1 MLTASTPAGA
11 TPARIVAAMALSA
24 PVEPSDP
31 DEVEPVP
38 GEDFVP
44 PAARP
49 DPEAKFARRP
59 AAKADWPE
67 AGAAEVVLPAAQA
80 RSAGAA
86 RTRAGSLPVWVAA
99 TGQPGPEKVKVE
111 IQDRAVA
118 EKSGVSGLL
127 LSVKRTDGRTERG
140 PVTLTVDYSAFK
152 GAYGGDWASRLR
164 LAPAPGDPT
173 PVTAVRNDLKAGT
186 VSAQVS
192 IGDAAS
198 TLALSAAAEGSKGDY
213 KATSLAP
220 SGMWQVSTQS
230 GDFSWSYPIRTPP
243 VPGELVPK
251 FALSYSSGAVDG
263 RTVSTNNQ
271 PSWIGEGWNLTP
283 GFIERAY
290 KSCAEDLDGNNGKI
304 KTGDMCWETDNATMS
319 FGKISG
325 RMVFENNVWRP
336 KNDDGTRVE
345 RVTRNDPQANGD
357 DNGEYW
363 KVTTTDGT
371 QYYFGL
377 NRLPG
382 WRADRP
388 AAEQPTTQSTWTM
401 PVFGN
406 DTGEPCRATTFAASA
421 CKQAYRWNLDYVVDA
436 HGNSMTYFYNQ
447 ETNKYAQNKGQT
459 TATYVRGGTLAR
471 IEYGTRAG
479 QEYSGQAPAR
489 VMFESADRCLPGQNC
504 ATHTSAVWPDVP
516 WDTECTTA
524 TCGEKQSPTFWS
536 TKRLAKITTQI
547 SAGNGAYRDVD
558 RWELAHAYPPADDGT
573 EDSALWLNGIT
584 HTGLAKGTPIA
595 LGAVGFDGTM
605 MPNRVNYS
613 TDGGLPAL
621 NKPRITRI
629 TSESGSATDVSYA
642 PPECAQGNLPTAA
655 ETNTMR
661 CFPVK
666 WAMPPASEPVNDWF
680 HKYVVAKVVEDDLLT
695 DSKDMVTRYEYD
707 TVKGGAWAYGDD
719 PLVEEKK
726 RTWSEWRGYE
736 RVVVREGDPANDENK
751 PETRTAYLYFRGMNG
766 DRLNPAGGTKPVK
779 IKDSTGTEINDDE
792 PLSGFLREEITYD
805 GSTPLT
811 TEINEPSTRL
821 TATQGTFKAYQVE
834 VKRVETR
841 ERRADGTYLVTQ
853 QEKTYDQ
860 YGNETQVNDFG
871 DVSKT
876 DDDQCTTTTYVHNP
890 EKLLFGF
897 PSTATTVAVACG
909 ATASYPDDVISDTRL
924 SYDGQ
929 KPGEPPLKG
938 DVTTSEEARSYT
950 GSTPEYLV
958 TEVATFD
965 AYGRKTESKDKLE
978 RTTST
983 AYKEVNG
990 LTTETA
996 VTNAADQVA
1005 TTTFDPAW
1013 GSPVTE
1019 TDTNNRRT
1027 SLTYDALG
1035 RLVKVYKPG
1044 RTEADG
1050 DPDVTYEYGVN
1061 RGGGPNW
1068 TRTSTLKANGNQV
1081 VSYQLLDGF
1090 LRPRQTQAPSP
1101 GGGRIV
1107 TDTQYDSRGLVSV
1120 NRPAYHAT
1128 GDPGTTLYSLANTEA
1143 GKLPPATVTTYDGT
1157 ERRIAEI
1164 YLEHNAERWRTTT
1177 SYGPDWVTTIPPE
1190 GGTVTTKRT
1199 DVRDR
1204 VIALEQY
1211 QGRTP
1216 TGTPDVTR
1224 YAYTKGGDLAKVTDA
1239 AGNVWRYTYDVL
1251 GRRTRSEDPD
1261 RGTSTMTYDDADQL
1275 LTTTDARG
1283 KTVASVYDRLGRVV
1297 ETRLGSQT
1305 GTLLTKVVY
1314 DRGDLVSSTRYVNG
1328 QAYVSEVT
1336 GYDGA
1341 GRPKGTKVTIPSV
1354 EGGLAG
1360 EYTTTMT
1367 YAADGSLDTKTL
1379 PKLGDLA
1386 AETLDYDYNEL
1397 GRLTTLKNDEENVY
1411 LSNAT
1416 YTQLGE
1422 VAQVQLGTGDKRL
1435 WRTTYYEDGTRRVS
1449 ETLTEREQAGRV
1461 PVNDLTYGYDD
1472 AGNVTR
1478 ITDGTAGQTKDT
1490 QCFKVDHLRRVTE
1503 AWTQNSD
1510 TCAAT
1515 PSEIGGPA
1523 PYWHQYTYDLIG
1535 NRTTKTVK
1543 GVAGAADVTTT
1554 YSYPEPGDGVVRP
1567 HAVTATVGATSGS
1580 YAYDAAGNT
1589 TSRPGPNGT
1598 QSLVWDDEGL
1608 LESVTAGGKSTSYLY
1623 DVEGEQ
1629 LIRRDPGS
1637 VTLFVGD
1644 GELRLNT
1651 ATGSKTGTRYY
1662 EGLGT
1667 RTGDGLTWTVED
1679 HHGTSQVAVNATT
1692 LAVTTRRMDLFG
1704 NPRGAVP
1711 NWPAG
1716 SRGFVGGTLN
1726 ADTGLTRL
1734 GAREYDPASGR
1745 FVSVDPIIDPYD
1757 PQQMNAYAYANNNP
1771 ATMSDPDG
1779 EMYLEGDYGR
1789 KTIYTK
1795 PKPRKPKKPKKPK
1808 SVAYLRDFGGRCE
1821 GGRDYCRNLPLIVA
1835 QKRAARSRA
1844 AQHDWNGPDG
1854 ARGRVG
1860 GYNSKPIP
1868 YHKPKPKDDGCHGFW
1883 GCIGSGLET
1892 LGGAMHDGAMALGKA
1907 AKWVGDNFGTVIG
1920 VAGFGICIFATAG
1933 LCTAAGA
1940 IAMGISFMGN
1950 AYDCASDPSWGRC
1963 LQDGAHVVVD
1973 VVSWR
1978 MGGPAMRSPVKSPVP
1993 TVGARQ
1999 LPLGQAA
2006 RRADYRNAVGTH
2018 MVMVTGRQMGAWM
2031 VGSMWGVSTG
2041 TQWHDPLGSG

>member
-1 MLTASTPAGA
+1 MASTPAGA
-11 TPARIVAAMALSA
+11 TPAQIVDAMALAA
-24 PVEPSDP
+24 PVRPSDP

-59 AAKADWPE
+59 AAKADWPA
-67 AGAAEVVLPAAQA
+67 AGAAEVTLPAAQT
-80 RSAGAA
+80 R
-86 RTRAGSLPVWVAA
+86 RAGSLPVWVAP
-99 TGQPGPEKVKVE
+99 TGQPGPAKVKVA

-118 EKSGVSGLL
+118 EKAGVAGLL
-127 LSVKRTDGRTERG
+127 LSVERADGRAGRG
-140 PVTLTVDYSAFK
+140 PVTVTVDYSAFR

-164 LAPAPGDPT
+164 LSPAPGDTT
-173 PVTAVRNDLKAGT
+173 PVTAVRNDVKAGT
-186 VSAQVS
+186 VSAQVT
-192 IGDAAS
+192 IGGTAS

-243 VPGELVPK
+243 VPGELAPGLS
-251 FALSYSSGAVDG
+251 LSYSSGAVDG

-283 GFIERAY
+283 GYIERSY
-290 KSCAEDLDGNNGKI
+290 KSCAEDLDGNNGKT

-325 RMVFENNVWRP
+325 RMVFANNVWRP
-336 KNDDGTRVE
+336 KSDDGTRVE
-345 RVTRNDPQANGD
+345 HLVRNDPQVNGD

-371 QYYFGL
+371 QYFFGL

-382 WRADRP
+382 WATGRA
-388 AAEQPTTQSTWTM
+388 TTQSTWTM

-406 DTGEPCRATTFAASA
+406 DTDEPCRAATFAASA

-436 HGNSMTYFYNQ
+436 HGNSMTYFYSP

-459 TATYVRGGTLAR
+459 TATYERGGTLAR
-471 IEYGTRAG
+471 IEYGTRTG
-479 QEYSGQAPAR
+479 QEYSGHAPAR
-489 VMFESADRCLPGQNC
+489 VMFEPADRCLPDQTC

-516 WDTECTTA
+516 WDADCATA
-524 TCGEKQSPTFWS
+524 TCGDKQSPTFWS
-536 TKRLAKITTQI
+536 TKRLSKITTQV
-547 SAGNGAYRDVD
+547 SSGGGAYRDVD
-558 RWELAHAYPPADDGT
+558 RWDFAHVYPPANDGT
-573 EDSALWLNGIT
+573 EDRSLWLNGIT
-584 HTGLAKGTPIA
+584 HTGLAKSPQIA

-629 TSESGSATDVSYA
+629 TSESGSATDVSYMPA
-642 PPECAQGNLPTAA
+642 ECAQGNLPAAA
-655 ETNTMR
+655 ETNTKR

-680 HKYVVAKVVEDDLLT
+680 HKYVVATVVEDDLLT
-695 DSKDMVTRYEYD
+695 DAKDMVTRYEYD
-707 TVKGGAWAYGDD
+707 EVKGGAWAYGDD

-726 RTWSEWRGYE
+726 RTWSDWRGYE
-736 RVVVREGDPANDENK
+736 RVVVRQGDPANDENK
-751 PETRTAYLYFRGMNG
+751 PVTRTEYLHFRGMNG

-779 IKDSTGTEINDDE
+779 VEDSTGVEIDDDE

-805 GSTPLT
+805 GDTPLT
-811 TEINEPSTRL
+811 TEINEPVTRL

-834 VKRVETR
+834 TKRVETR
-841 ERRADGTYLVTQ
+841 ERRADGTELVTRQ
-853 QEKTYDQ
+853 DKTYDQ
-860 YGNETQVNDFG
+860 YGNETQVHDHG
-871 DVSKT
+871 DITKT

-890 EKLLFGF
+890 EKSLFGF
-897 PSTATTVAVACG
+897 PSTATTVGVACG
-909 ATASYPDDVISDTRL
+909 ATPSYPDDVISDTRL
-924 SYDGQ
+924 SYDGRAA
-929 KPGEPPLKG
+929 GEPPLKG
-938 DVTTSEEARSYT
+938 DVTRSEEAKAYT
-950 GSTPEYLV
+950 GGTPGYLV
-958 TEVATFD
+958 TEVSVFD
-965 AYGRKTESKDKLE
+965 GYGRKTESKDKLE
-978 RTTST
+978 RATST

-990 LTTETA
+990 LTTEA
-996 VTNAADQVA
+996 AATNAAGQVA

-1013 GSPVTE
+1013 GSPLAEV
-1019 TDTNNRRT
+1019 DRGGRKT

-1050 DPDVTYEYGVN
+1050 DPNVAYEYGVN

-1068 TRTSTLKANGNQV
+1068 TRTSTLRANGNQV
-1081 VSYQLLDGF
+1081 VGYQLLDGF
-1090 LRPRQTQAPSP
+1090 LRPRQTQEPSP

-1107 TDTQYDSRGLVSV
+1107 TDTLYDSRGLVSV
-1120 NRPAYHAT
+1120 TRPAYHAT
-1128 GDPGTTLYSLANTEA
+1128 GDPGTALHSLVNTDA
-1143 GKLPPATVTTYDGT
+1143 AKLPPANVTTYDGA
-1157 ERRIAEI
+1157 ERKTAEI
-1164 YLEHNAERWRTTT
+1164 YFEHNAERWRTTT
-1177 SYGPDWVTTIPPE
+1177 SHGPDWVTTIPPR

-1204 VIALEQY
+1204 VIALEQHP
-1211 QGRTP
+1211 GSGAP
-1216 TGTPDVTR
+1216 EVTR

-1239 AGNVWRYTYDVL
+1239 AGNVWRHTYDVL
-1251 GRRTRSEDPD
+1251 GRRIKSEDPD
-1261 RGTSTMTYDDADQL
+1261 KGTSTMTYDEADQL

-1297 ETRLGSQT
+1297 ETRLGSAT

-1314 DRGDLVSSTRYVNG
+1314 DKDDLVSSTRYVG
-1328 QAYVSEVT
+1328 GHAYTSEIT
-1336 GYDGA
+1336 GFDAA
-1341 GRPKGTKVTIPSV
+1341 GRPKGTKVTIPGV
-1354 EGGLAG
+1354 EGLAA

-1367 YAADGSLDTKTL
+1367 YAADGSLDTKTV
-1379 PKLGDLA
+1379 PKLGDLD

-1397 GRLTTLKNDEENVY
+1397 GRLTTLKNDEETFY
-1411 LSNAT
+1411 LSGTT

-1422 VAQVQLGTGDKRL
+1422 TSQQQLGAGAKKL
-1435 WRTTYYEDGTRRVS
+1435 WRTTYYEEGTRRVS

-1461 PVNDLTYGYDD
+1461 AVNDLTYGYDD
-1472 AGNVTR
+1472 AGNVRR
-1478 ITDGTAGQTKDT
+1478 ITDSTAGQAKDT
-1490 QCFKVDHLRRVTE
+1490 QCFNVDHLRRVTE
-1503 AWTQNSD
+1503 AWTQTDD
-1510 TCAAT
+1510 TCPAT
-1515 PSEIGGPA
+1515 PSAIGGPA

-1535 NRTTKTVK
+1535 NRKAKTVK

-1554 YSYPEPGDGVVRP
+1554 YSYPQPGDGVVRP
-1567 HAVTATVGATSGS
+1567 HAVTATSGATGGS
-1580 YAYDAAGNT
+1580 HAYDAAGNAT
-1589 TSRPGPNGT
+1589 GRPGPGGT
-1598 QSLVWDDEGL
+1598 QTLAWDDEGL
-1608 LESVTAGGKSTSYLY
+1608 LTSVTAGGRTTSYLY
-1623 DVEGEQ
+1623 DAGGEQ

-1637 VTLFVGD
+1637 ETLFVGD
-1644 GELRLNT
+1644 GEVKLNL

-1662 EGLGT
+1662 DGLGT
-1667 RTGDGLTWTVED
+1667 RTGDGLIWTVDD

-1704 NPRGAVP
+1704 NPRGTIS

-1726 ADTGLTRL
+1726 PGTGLTRL
-1734 GAREYDPASGR
+1734 GAREYDPASGT

-1779 EMYLEGDYGR
+1779 QIYLEGDHGR
-1789 KTIYTK
+1789 KTIYNK
-1795 PKPRKPKKPKKPK
+1795 PKPKPKKPKKPK
-1808 SVAYLRDFGGRCE
+1808 KPIAHLRDFGARCE
-1821 GGRDYCRNLPLIVA
+1821 GGRDYCRNLPRIVA

-1844 AQHDWNGPDG
+1844 AQHDWNGAGGP
-1854 ARGRVG
+1854 RGRIG

-1868 YHKPKPKDDGCHGFW
+1868 YTKPKPKDEGCHGFW
-1883 GCIGSGLET
+1883 GCIGSGLEA
-1892 LGGAMHDGAMALGKA
+1892 LGGAMHDGAMALGSA
-1907 AKWVGDNFGTVIG
+1907 AKWVGQNFGTVIG

-1933 LCTAAGA
+1933 LCTVAGA
-1940 IAMGISFMGN
+1940 VTMGISFMGN

-1963 LQDGAHVVVD
+1963 LQDGAHILVD

-1978 MGGPAMRSPVKSPVP
+1978 MGGPAMRSPVKSPNP
-1993 TVGARQ
+1993 HTGARQ
-1999 LPLGQAA
+1999 LPFGQAA
-2006 RRADYRNAVGTH
+2006 RRPDYRSAVGAH
-2018 MVMVTGRQMGAWM
+2018 MVTVTGRQMGGWM
-2031 VGSMWGVSTG
+2031 VGSTWGISTG
-2041 TQWHDPLGSG
+2041 EQWHDPLGSG